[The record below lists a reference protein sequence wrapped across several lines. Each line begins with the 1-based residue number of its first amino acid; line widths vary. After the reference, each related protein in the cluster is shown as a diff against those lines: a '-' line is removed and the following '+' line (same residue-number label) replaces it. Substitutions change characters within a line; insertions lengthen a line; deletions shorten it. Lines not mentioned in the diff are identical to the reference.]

1 MKNLVDYL
9 FDQIVWQ
16 LLHGDECWNK
26 TFTYYGIMD
35 EDHKPLF
42 LVIQTSLLSICWS
55 PQSQLQSPVPP
66 IYRRRYH
73 LKFDIELYINT

>member
-1 MKNLVDYL
+1 
-9 FDQIVWQ
+9 
-16 LLHGDECWNK
+16 
-26 TFTYYGIMD
+26 MD

-73 LKFDIELYINT
+73 LKFDIELYINTSVLERKNPRKIFEYNVLVFSASEQNA

>member
-1 MKNLVDYL
+1 
-9 FDQIVWQ
+9 
-16 LLHGDECWNK
+16 
-26 TFTYYGIMD
+26 MD

-73 LKFDIELYINT
+73 LKFDIELHINT